1 MESLLPEQQT
11 ANLSFEGVINNY
23 NAMVQLVN
31 ENFGLKTQNRTLLE
45 MLEAIKQELEELKN
59 GKQRK
64 QR

>member
-59 GKQRK
+59 GKRRK
-64 QR
+64 

>member
-1 MESLLPEQQT
+1 MESLAQEQT

-31 ENFGLKTQNRTLLE
+31 ENFALKTQNRTLLE
-45 MLEAIKQELEELKN
+45 MLEGVKQELEDIKN
-59 GKQRK
+59 GKPRK